1 MEKTD
6 VLILG
11 AGAAGMF
18 CAIEAGRRGRRVL
31 VLDRA
36 RAPGEKIRISGGGRC
51 NFTNLGIAPERF
63 LSRNPRFAL
72 SALKRFTQWD
82 FIARIDAAGIAWHEK
97 VLGQLF
103 CDGPATQIV
112 DMLVRQMREAG
123 VELRL
128 RVEPGEIRR
137 LAQGF
142 EVDTPAGP
150 VRAASVVVA
159 TGGKSIPKMGAT
171 GYAYRVAESF
181 GLPVVET
188 RPGLVPLTFAAQE
201 LERLKALAGLAV
213 PARVSAGGTSFDE
226 ALLFTHRGLSGP
238 AILQASSYWREGMP
252 LLVNLAPGGDPGPA
266 LRAARSEQPRSAART
281 VLARHLPERLARHLE
296 TVAGIEGPIGAQS
309 NATLD
314 RLAGLLRGWELRPV
328 GTEGYRTAE
337 VTLGGVDTDH
347 LDARTLEAR
356 AVPGLHFVGEAVD
369 VTGWLGGYNF
379 QWAWSSGWA
388 AGQAV

>member
-128 RVEPGEIRR
+128 GVEPGEIRR
-137 LAQGF
+137 LSEGF

-150 VRAASVVVA
+150 VRAASVVVG

-252 LLVNLAPGGDPGPA
+252 LLVNLAPEGDPGPA
-266 LRAARSEQPRSAART
+266 LRAARNEQPRSAART
-281 VLARHLPERLARHLE
+281 ILARHLPERLARHLE

>member
-123 VELRL
+123 AELRPG
-128 RVEPGEIRR
+128 VEPGEIRR
-137 LAQGF
+137 LSEGF

-252 LLVNLAPGGDPGPA
+252 LLVNLAPEGDPGPA
-266 LRAARSEQPRSAART
+266 LRAARNEQPRSAART
-281 VLARHLPERLARHLE
+281 ILARHLPERLARHLE

-309 NATLD
+309 NATLA